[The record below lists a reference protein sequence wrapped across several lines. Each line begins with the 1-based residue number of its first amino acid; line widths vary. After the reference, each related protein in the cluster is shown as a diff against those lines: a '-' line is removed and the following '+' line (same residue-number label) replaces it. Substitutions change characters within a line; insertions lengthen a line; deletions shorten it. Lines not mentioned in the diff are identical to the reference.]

1 MFIRNS
7 SDSAVGGGGVLTEG
21 EGEGEEGTGVPESNR
36 PWSGG
41 GVGTG
46 PYSPTCVTT
55 VRGTRGTDPRPST
68 ALKGR
73 RVKEKKS
80 VKRRMRGVDS
90 EGEGFG
96 EGEREIKRLGGLE
109 ESFEEE
115 EEEEEDILDV
125 SSGSKM
131 GKSVERN
138 NENTKNIVQNTELE
152 IIQFFGKNEFPSPT
166 VSTYKEPAVS
176 MIIGLSPRQ
185 LKSAGN
191 NSKEITKNVNTEN
204 NPVLSPSKGILKSPK
219 KKTELTFFNDFG
231 KEIENDKEKEV
242 ERGRD
247 KEKETERER
256 LRDIQ
261 FEEERRNFESRIL
274 SLQQVVENQSKSVA
288 DLRDLTATL
297 RLGTYNAVHA
307 LRTVLYVL
315 LYAAMVYMKHRI
327 VCCTSYRI
335 LSYNTLKKGMYVPTP
350 VRSLDVH
357 LVCPS
362 LTLEI
367 EPLFFTLLQDLYL
380 NNFSTFV

>member
-21 EGEGEEGTGVPESNR
+21 EGEEGTSVPESNR

-73 RVKEKKS
+73 RVKERKS

-115 EEEEEDILDV
+115 EEEEDILDV

-138 NENTKNIVQNTELE
+138 NENTKNIVQNTELD

-166 VSTYKEPAVS
+166 VSTYEEPAVS

-191 NSKEITKNVNTEN
+191 NSKEITKNVNTVN

-242 ERGRD
+242 ERVRD

-297 RLGTYNAVHA
+297 RLGTYNAVRA
-307 LRTVLYVL
+307 LCSVQYYVVCVVRPVVCCNGLYEASYCPLYYIIEYYRTTLQRKRCMYLHLYVL
-315 LYAAMVYMKHRI
+315 LMF
-327 VCCTSYRI
+327 I
-335 LSYNTLKKGMYVPTP
+335 LYVP
-350 VRSLDVH
+350 V
-357 LVCPS
+357 
-362 LTLEI
+362 
-367 EPLFFTLLQDLYL
+367 
-380 NNFSTFV
+380 